1 MLKESS
7 NIFRREA
14 LAQINDRHEGDLLR
28 IAPTWT
34 SWTHHT
40 LVLAFVA
47 ALLYG
52 CLGRIHEYASGP
64 AVVWMSGRT
73 HVTATVPGTISTL
86 EVQPGQTIRK
96 GQVLA
101 RFSSTVETADLARI
115 DHEFELQLARV
126 LRDPSDSS
134 ARSVLTALRTQR
146 DVAAARVDQLSIR
159 APNDGVIGD
168 VRIRAGQHLQAGE
181 VIVTLDQN
189 GRQCSILA
197 MLPAQYKPQ
206 LEPGMSVRFEVA
218 GYRYAYQEMTVSSVS
233 AQIIGPTEVRRF
245 LGQEI
250 QDTLKV
256 EGPVIL
262 LEATPSAPAFVVD
275 GQSFDFYH
283 GMNGTMEA
291 RIRSESIVFAVFP
304 ALRTILGR
312 NHG

>member
-7 NIFRREA
+7 HIFRREA
-14 LAQINDRHEGDLLR
+14 LAQINGRPEGELLR
-28 IAPTWT
+28 IAPIWT
-34 SWTHHT
+34 QWTHHT
-40 LVLAFVA
+40 LVVAFVVA
-47 ALLYG
+47 ILYG
-52 CLGRIHEYASGP
+52 CLGTIHEYASGP

-73 HVTATVPGTISTL
+73 HVTASIPGTIDSL
-86 EVQPGQTIRK
+86 DVQPGQTVRK

-101 RFSSTVETADLARI
+101 RFSSTVETAELSRI
-115 DHEFELQLARV
+115 DHEFEFQLVRV
-126 LRDPSDSS
+126 LRDPADSS
-134 ARSVLTALRTQR
+134 ARGALTALRTQR
-146 DVAAARVDQLSIR
+146 DVAAARVEQLSIR

-181 VIVTLDQN
+181 VVVTLDQK
-189 GRQCSILA
+189 GRRCSILA

-218 GYRYAYQEMTVSSVS
+218 GYRYAYQEMTISSVG

-250 QDTLKV
+250 QDTLKL

-262 LEATPSAPAFVVD
+262 FEATPSASTFVVD

-291 RIRSESIVFAVFP
+291 RIRSESLVFALFP
-304 ALRTILGR
+304 ALRTIFGR